1 MEEKKESFHILELMT
16 CPAFSVSG
24 GVIEHVN
31 RAASQLSL
39 QPGMSIDQLLPEQA
53 EDYAAYC
60 GGCLYL
66 SLEVSGITLGASVTR
81 SGNWDIFVIDQ
92 TEQLQ
97 LQTMALIAQDLRM
110 PLADALNAVDQL
122 LPQAEISEANEFSQ
136 QLAQLNRRLA
146 QINRVVLN
154 MADASRYSENRSCRV
169 ILEDAVSFIEDVLE
183 TAERLMESTGVQLS
197 VKLPGT
203 AINCLIDEEKL
214 ERAIYNLLSNAIKAS
229 RPGQTVEVELTQR
242 QRRLYLSVTDRGEG
256 MDHET
261 LSNVF
266 SRYRRNPGLDAAG
279 NGIGLGMVIV
289 RAAATAHGGTVL
301 VTRPESGGTK
311 ITLTLSL
318 RTGLELPLRSSTLWP
333 DYAGERDHGLLELS
347 EVLPSELYRYKH

>member
-1 MEEKKESFHILELMT
+1 MEEKKDNFHILELMV

-24 GVIEHVN
+24 GVIEYVN
-31 RAASQLSL
+31 RAAAQLSL
-39 QPGMSIDQLLPEQA
+39 CSGMAIQTLLPGQA
-53 EDYAAYC
+53 EDYAAYS

-66 SLEVSGITLGASVTR
+66 SLEVAGFSLGASVTR
-81 SGNWDIFVIDQ
+81 SGNTDIFVIDQ

-110 PLADALNAVDQL
+110 PLADALNAVDRL
-122 LPQAEISEANEFSQ
+122 LPQLEGSAEDEISQ
-136 QLAQLNRRLA
+136 QLAQLNRRLT

-154 MADASRYSENRSCRV
+154 MSDAARYHDSRTSRIV
-169 ILEDAVSFIEDVLE
+169 LEDAVSFIEEVLQK
-183 TAERLMESTGVQLS
+183 AGKLMDATGVQLS

-203 AINCLIDEEKL
+203 AANCLVDEEKL
-214 ERAIYNLLSNAIKAS
+214 ERAIYNLLSNAIKSS

-242 QRRLYLSVTDRGEG
+242 HCRLYLSVTDHGEG
-256 MDHET
+256 MDDET
-261 LSNVF
+261 MSNVF
-266 SRYRRNPGLDAAG
+266 TRYRRSPGLDAAG

-289 RAAATAHGGTVL
+289 RAAAAAHGGTVL

-318 RTGLELPLRSSTLWP
+318 RTGLELSLHSSTLWP

-347 EVLPSELYRYKH
+347 EVLPSALYRHKN